1 MSKLDDIEPETDEE
15 RWIAKAAV
23 SLYRTLR
30 IFDGKHVVSSVIP
43 VSEGKLISIRLRDAS
58 AVFPKIEPEP
68 FR

>member
-30 IFDGKHVVSSVIP
+30 IFDGKHVVSSIIP
-43 VSEGKLISIRLRDAS
+43 VSEGKFISIRLRDAS
-58 AVFPKIEPEP
+58 TIVEEIKVNQDK
-68 FR
+68 